1 MPVSWFDNPKNNA
14 GSLSARLSIDCQL
27 VNNVTTTTVSILIQN
42 ISTLLSGILIAFLY
56 EWRATLVSL
65 GFLPIIVFTGAIQ
78 MALRV
83 GFSDQ
88 TDAAYKDSSNIIM
101 EAITNIRTV
110 ISVGY

>member
-1 MPVSWFDNPKNNA
+1 
-14 GSLSARLSIDCQL
+14 
-27 VNNVTTTTVSILIQN
+27 
-42 ISTLLSGILIAFLY
+42 
-56 EWRATLVSL
+56 VSL